1 MNGSVVA
8 LGIVTVFIGLVVL
21 AIGSRSRGEMG
32 IEIGSFKGPI
42 WFLLVVF
49 GIFVALLGTAGP

>member
-32 IEIGSFKGPI
+32 IEIGSFKGSI

-49 GIFVALLGTAGP
+49 GIFVALLGTVGP